1 MTNESPSSG
10 REDNKALNTYGM
22 APQAWKDYFVTFED
36 LRRKV
41 LNKIFSLE
49 RVEKDKLLQRIHQKQ
64 TLSFASVDEPWKY
77 LTYHKSIG
85 SSVGPID
92 APNLDFKGE
101 NSLLKFYE
109 EFDKEIS

>member
-41 LNKIFSLE
+41 LNKIFSQSVWKKINFF
-49 RVEKDKLLQRIHQKQ
+49 RGYIKKQ
-64 TLSFASVDEPWKY
+64 TVSFASVDEPWE
-77 LTYHKSIG
+77 
-85 SSVGPID
+85 VF
-92 APNLDFKGE
+92 NL
-101 NSLLKFYE
+101 S
-109 EFDKEIS
+109 

>member
-1 MTNESPSSG
+1 MNRG
-10 REDNKALNTYGM
+10 
-22 APQAWKDYFVTFED
+22 
-36 LRRKV
+36 
-41 LNKIFSLE
+41 
-49 RVEKDKLLQRIHQKQ
+49 
-64 TLSFASVDEPWKY
+64 KY